1 MPKGIPKAKEEN
13 TLVPE
18 LTSEPEFATKEEINE
33 LKGTVLKI
41 YDLLEE
47 KKQTEKKE
55 QESSENQ
62 ESLPEANPIKPSWR
76 KVVDMVLG
84 PDYGINVSYTGGG
97 GMIFRV
103 IVPKSKSNATDA
115 YFKLYKNDV
124 RSKVI
129 ALGSND
135 ADQIKQWCLK
145 IKKNLS
151 VKPKQI

>member
-47 KKQTEKKE
+47 KNKTEKKE
-55 QESSENQ
+55 QEVIDNQ
-62 ESLPEANPIKPSWR
+62 EALPEANPIKPSWR
-76 KVVDMVLG
+76 KVVDTILG
-84 PDYGINVSYTGGG
+84 PEYGINVSYTGGG

-103 IVPKSKSNATDA
+103 IIPKGQSNATDA

-135 ADQIKQWCLK
+135 ADQIKSWCLK
-145 IKKNLS
+145 IKNNLKN
-151 VKPKQI
+151 KPKQL